1 MSIRTTGRWPSSR
14 HPDAAGRELIEDA
27 IAYFN
32 GADRLYR
39 GGAYAFQPSRSQG
52 ERLAERANP
61 AVASGARAST
71 PGLR

>member
-1 MSIRTTGRWPSSR
+1 MAPIKK
-14 HPDAAGRELIEDA
+14 PDAAGHELIEDA

-39 GGAYAFQPSRSQG
+39 GGAYAFQPSRSQ
-52 ERLAERANP
+52 ERLAERPRLIPANLAP
-61 AVASGARAST
+61 GASDARAST